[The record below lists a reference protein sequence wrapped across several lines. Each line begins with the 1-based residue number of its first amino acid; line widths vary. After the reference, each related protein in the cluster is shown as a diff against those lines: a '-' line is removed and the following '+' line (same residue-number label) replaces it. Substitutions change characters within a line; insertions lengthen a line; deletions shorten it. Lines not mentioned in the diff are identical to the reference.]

1 MALNSAVTK
10 AQIVFLYI
18 QVARG
23 SHFGASQHTVHRR
36 TNVIMT
42 NGWSGD
48 LRPPQPD
55 VSVIWAQ
62 KCYQRHKSAWNM
74 KQHLQIAYLS
84 LVQSRR
90 FCVNVN
96 KYLFKTKLSS
106 FFGISNLCSAIF
118 WPERKALF
126 FLYMQHTT
134 LPYLKSSLSL
144 MLPHTYYVHVCS
156 WYGFAVTDV
165 IRIAWRAAFFLPKH

>member
-106 FFGISNLCSAIF
+106 FFGISNLCSASPYF
-118 WPERKALF
+118 DPRGKHYF
-126 FLYMQHTT
+126 FCICSIQLCPTWRA
-134 LPYLKSSLSL
+134 PSLSCFPTPNTS
-144 MLPHTYYVHVCS
+144 MS
-156 WYGFAVTDV
+156 
-165 IRIAWRAAFFLPKH
+165 AADMALQ